1 MTPDPRAEGPLPGPH
16 AGGNVPDMGGDR
28 SDIEPRAEDG
38 DTPSQ
43 DEIVANDPVEL
54 AEGAEPVAPATTEL
68 SADDDLFGEEV
79 GAPPAGGGRA
89 KGFVVGAIVLG
100 LALAVVWV
108 TMAAR
113 NQGGLGQDPFGRAA
127 PDFERPLLGGVGGDS
142 WALPEGGGGDGKAST
157 LALADLKGKPVVLNF
172 WASWCGPCR
181 DEAPILAAAE
191 PRWREQGVL
200 FLGVDSQD
208 AEEDAVAFEREFG
221 IAYRSVVDADGS
233 LAARFGVLGFPETFF
248 IDADGVIRAKQVGP
262 IDAQTL
268 ETYVA
273 SIVGG

>member
-1 MTPDPRAEGPLPGPH
+1 
-16 AGGNVPDMGGDR
+16 MGVDR
-28 SDIEPRAEDG
+28 SEIEPRAEDG
-38 DTPSQ
+38 GTPSE
-43 DEIVANDPVEL
+43 DEIAVNDPVEP
-54 AEGAEPVAPATTEL
+54 AEGAEPVAPSTTDL
-68 SADDDLFGEEV
+68 AADDDLFGQAET
-79 GAPPAGGGRA
+79 GAPAPGGRGR
-89 KGFVVGAIVLG
+89 GFLVGAIVLG

-108 TMAAR
+108 AMAAR
-113 NQGGLGQDPFGRAA
+113 NGGGLGQDPFGRAA
-127 PDFERPLLGGVGGDS
+127 PDFERALLGGVGENS
-142 WALPEGGGGDGKAST
+142 WALPKGGGGDGKAST
-157 LALADLKGKPVVLNF
+157 LALSDLKGKPVVLNF

-208 AEEDAVAFEREFG
+208 AQEDALAFEREFG
-221 IAYRSVVDADGS
+221 IEYRSVLDPDGS
-233 LAARFGVLGFPETFF
+233 LAAQFGVLGFPETFF

-273 SIVGG
+273 SIVG

>member
-1 MTPDPRAEGPLPGPH
+1 MDGTAAPERKNEMATPDELTEEPQFMGPSEG
-16 AGGNVPDMGGDR
+16 
-28 SDIEPRAEDG
+28 DG
-38 DTPSQ
+38 TS
-43 DEIVANDPVEL
+43 
-54 AEGAEPVAPATTEL
+54 T
-68 SADDDLFGEEV
+68 F
-79 GAPPAGGGRA
+79 GGRA
-89 KGFVVGAIVLG
+89 KGMIV
-100 LALAVVWV
+100 AAVVLVAVIMVGWV
-108 TMAAR
+108 AMGAMGTGA
-113 NQGGLGQDPFGRAA
+113 LGQDPFGRAA
-127 PDFERPLLGGVGGDS
+127 PDFTLPKLNGKGDVS
-142 WALPEGGGGDGKAST
+142 ISDF
-157 LALADLKGKPVVLNF
+157 KGKPVVLNF